1 MTTLSITV
9 PDELRAAAEQAVA
22 SGRFATVS
30 EYVAALIRQDQER
43 HRDDAVEAHLVQRL
57 NAGPG
62 EELTDASFDRVRQRL
77 DAELARRRGA

>member
-30 EYVAALIRQDQER
+30 EYVATLIRQDQER
-43 HRDDAVEAHLVQRL
+43 NRDEDVEARLLQRL
-57 NAGPG
+57 NAGPA
-62 EELTDASFDRVRQRL
+62 EQLTDACFDRVRQRL
-77 DAELARRRGA
+77 DAEVAQRRGT